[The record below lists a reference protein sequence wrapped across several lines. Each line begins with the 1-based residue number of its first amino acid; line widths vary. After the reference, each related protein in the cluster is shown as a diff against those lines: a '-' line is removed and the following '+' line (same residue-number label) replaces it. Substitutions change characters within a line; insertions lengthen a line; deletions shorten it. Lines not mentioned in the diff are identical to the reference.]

1 MKIIIWI
8 ACFLG
13 LTFLA
18 DATRTEQPQDKI
30 QEQVLDVLA
39 MDESVKIKRPFCN
52 AFTGCGRKRN
62 FPENLPAQEYELG
75 GTVRLPVSVYKALL
89 RAASQNMKTDRETNE
104 YQLSEIP
111 QVYLAGRSPLRK
123 RLESPFTFSD

>member
-1 MKIIIWI
+1 MKTIICV

-13 LTFLA
+13 LAFFA

-30 QEQVLDVLA
+30 QEQLLDMLA
-39 MDESVKIKRPFCN
+39 TDDSIKIKRPFCN
-52 AFTGCGRKRN
+52 AFTGCGRKRS

-89 RAASQNMKTDRETNE
+89 RAASQNMKIDRESNE

-111 QVYLAGRSPLRK
+111 QVYLAGRTPLRK
-123 RLESPFTFSD
+123 RLEASFVSSD